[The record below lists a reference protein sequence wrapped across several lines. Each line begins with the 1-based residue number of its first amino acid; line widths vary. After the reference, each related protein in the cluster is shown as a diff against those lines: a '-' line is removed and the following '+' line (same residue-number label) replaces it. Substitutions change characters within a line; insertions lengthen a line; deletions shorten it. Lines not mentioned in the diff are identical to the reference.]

1 MPITK
6 IELDNATITEKE
18 LLDDKV
24 GILDIKAD
32 LNENVQCDIEMQ
44 VVNQSNIVERL
55 LFYWGKL
62 YTKTI
67 KQGKGYE
74 TGKKTI
80 IVMIANFE
88 IKELE
93 IIKKYMTRWTIR
105 EEDYSSVVLTD
116 AFEACIIEL
125 PKFVKYAES
134 SKSKSLNL
142 WVQFIKNPE
151 VKFMFNEDD
160 DVELK
165 ETKEAI
171 SLAQE
176 KLEQLSNDEHEREL
190 ADLRDKYIRDQYSI
204 EKFGFERGKEE
215 GLVEGKAEGKAENTV
230 EIAKKMLNKNIDINL
245 IIQCTGLSKEEI
257 EKLK

>member
-1 MPITK
+1 M
-6 IELDNATITEKE
+6 
-18 LLDDKV
+18 LDDKV

-32 LNENVQCDIEMQ
+32 LNENAQCDIEMQ

-55 LFYWGKL
+55 LFYWGRL

-93 IIKKYMTRWTIR
+93 IIKKYMTRWNIR

-125 PKFVKYAES
+125 PKFVRYVKN
-134 SKSKSLNL
+134 SKSRSLNL
-142 WVQFIKNPE
+142 WVEFIKNSE
-151 VKFMFNEDD
+151 VKFMFNDDD

-204 EKFGFERGKEE
+204 EKFGYERGKEE
-215 GLVEGKAEGKAENTV
+215 GFAEGKAENTV
-230 EIAKKMLNKNIDINL
+230 DIAKKMLNKNIDINL